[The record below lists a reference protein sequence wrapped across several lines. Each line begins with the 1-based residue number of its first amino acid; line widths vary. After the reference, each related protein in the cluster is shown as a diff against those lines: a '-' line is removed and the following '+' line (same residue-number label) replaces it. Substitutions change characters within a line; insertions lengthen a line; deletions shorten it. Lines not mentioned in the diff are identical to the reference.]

1 MARNVKISKRSETPM
16 KRTILM
22 LFVISPFLFTS
33 SLASDS
39 PKSVTD
45 KNIEQT
51 YKVNCSGH
59 GKSWDDCYQEADS
72 LCPDG
77 YNTIKKSTG
86 VISTPVYGKSILA
99 PSKKLIIEC
108 K

>member
-22 LFVISPFLFTS
+22 LFVISPFLFTF

-39 PKSVTD
+39 PKPFTD
-45 KNIEQT
+45 TKQT
-51 YKVNCSGH
+51 YTVSCSGH
-59 GKSWDDCYQEADS
+59 GKSWTDCYQEADS

>member
-1 MARNVKISKRSETPM
+1 MKIA
-16 KRTILM
+16 ILM

-45 KNIEQT
+45 TNTKQT
-51 YKVNCSGH
+51 YTVSCSGH
-59 GKSWDDCYQEADS
+59 GKSWNDCYQESDS

-77 YNTIKKSTG
+77 YNIIKKSTG
-86 VISTPVYGKSILA
+86 VISTPVYGRSVLA
-99 PSKKLIIEC
+99 PSKKIIIEC